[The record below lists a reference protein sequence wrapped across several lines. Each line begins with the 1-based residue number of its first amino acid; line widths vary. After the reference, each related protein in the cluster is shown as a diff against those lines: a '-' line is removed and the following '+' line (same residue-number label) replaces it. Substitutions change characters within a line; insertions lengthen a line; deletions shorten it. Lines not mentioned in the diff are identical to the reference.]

1 MPLKQ
6 VNYRDLAFNPFT
18 MISDEWM
25 LLTAGKNPADF
36 NTMTVSWGHLGAIW
50 GHGGGKPT
58 AVVYVR
64 PQRYTKQF
72 IDREDFFS
80 LCVFDQKYKNDLKY
94 LGTHSG
100 KDQNKLT
107 NTSLTPIYADNTTY
121 FEQAKLV
128 FVCKKIYTSHIEENG
143 FIDKTILPD
152 HYPKKDFHSTYIGEI
167 IKVMQSCD

>member
-6 VNYRDLAFNPFT
+6 INYRDLTFNPFT

-25 LLTAGKNPADF
+25 LLTAGNSSANF
-36 NTMTVSWGHLGAIW
+36 NTMTVSWGHLGSIW

-72 IDREDFFS
+72 IDRENYFS

-100 KDQNKLT
+100 KDQNKT
-107 NTSLTPIYADNTTY
+107 ANTSLTPVFSDNTAY

-128 FVCKKIYTSHIEENG
+128 FVCKKIYASHIYEEG
-143 FIDKTILPD
+143 FIDKTVIRD
-152 HYPKKDFHSTYIGEI
+152 HYPKKDFHATYIGAI
-167 IKVMQSCD
+167 INVLQSCD